1 MKIEVKDYYAIKRG
15 EARNIKL
22 SKEERVKIAKKAIQA
37 RWDKARLERIRQ
49 EDIEDN
55 KWRKSI
61 TK

>member
-15 EARNIKL
+15 EARNNKL
-22 SKEERVKIAKKAIQA
+22 SKEERVKIARKAVQT
-37 RWDKARLERIRQ
+37 RWNKARLERIKQ

>member
-15 EARNIKL
+15 EARMEKL
-22 SKEERVKIAKKAIQA
+22 SKEKRVAIAKKAINT
-37 RWDKARLERIRQ
+37 RWSKARMERIRQ

>member
-15 EARNIKL
+15 EARSNKL
-22 SKEERVKIAKKAIQA
+22 SKEERIKIAKKAIQA
-37 RWDKARLERIRQ
+37 RWNKARQDRIRQ

-61 TK
+61 TR

>member
-15 EARNIKL
+15 TARLDKL
-22 SKEERVKIAKKAIQA
+22 SKQERIEIAKKAVQA
-37 RWDKARLERIRQ
+37 RWNKARLERIKQ

>member
-15 EARNIKL
+15 EARTNKL
-22 SKEERVKIAKKAIQA
+22 SKEERVKIARKAVQT
-37 RWDKARLERIRQ
+37 RWNKARMERIKQ

>member
-15 EARNIKL
+15 EARSNKL
-22 SKEERVKIAKKAIQA
+22 SKEERIKIAKKAIQA
-37 RWDKARLERIRQ
+37 RWDKARQDRIRQ

>member
-15 EARNIKL
+15 KARLDKL
-22 SKEERVKIAKKAIQA
+22 GKEERVKIAKKAIQA

-55 KWRKSI
+55 KWRKNI